1 MEITVRCSQL
11 FPILQLQQIFRNCK
25 MLVNLNYH
33 EVGNK
38 KKLTILCIYTYV
50 DCNLEYV
57 FAKNGQGYERTLISL
72 YFDSFFFFA
81 TSAMLSQG
89 QRLHIVYIFFSI
101 YHNQKQFLAGGFVFL
116 LHTNAEQE
124 EPQWNEIFFDVA
136 PNFFPRIFQGNIVIE
151 IKIEVKYGNIMQNT
165 KVTMD

>member
-89 QRLHIVYIFFSI
+89 QVSILYTYFFQFTTTKSSFSQVALFFFCI
-101 YHNQKQFLAGGFVFL
+101 PMPNKRSHNGMKSFLMQHL
-116 LHTNAEQE
+116 T
-124 EPQWNEIFFDVA
+124 
-136 PNFFPRIFQGNIVIE
+136 FFPEYFRVI
-151 IKIEVKYGNIMQNT
+151 Q
-165 KVTMD
+165 